1 MDNVTSQDVADT
13 TPAPSPTERA
23 DKLFIYLK
31 NISEMRLDL
40 SRVYPV
46 ESFINEFTNK
56 LKQGTANYIRLNVN
70 SREDASEV
78 YVDFISGREET
89 DEEFDERMLREK
101 WTADNLILSQYKADY
116 IQYLSLKAKFE

>member
-1 MDNVTSQDVADT
+1 MDNITSRDGADT

-89 DEEFDERMLREK
+89 DEEFDKRMLRKK
-101 WTADNLILSQYKADY
+101 WEAADLILSQDKAEY
-116 IQYLSLKAKFE
+116 IKYLSLKAKFE